1 MSIANLLSLNFLV
14 PFVAAKLDFSR
25 AIRGLRGMPRRML
38 LVGHKLTA
46 GDTALN
52 LIVTVSTEADAVQ
65 RFGEGSIL
73 VAMWRAAKA
82 NADFGLKIDCIA
94 IATGGSAAAAT
105 STIALTNAAGA
116 ANPLQAGGEV
126 MLYIG
131 GVRIA
136 VGVTTTDTQA
146 TVATK
151 LRNAINARPSLPV
164 TAGTTANTYE
174 VLLTAKTVGPLG
186 NLVDLRNLYYFDDR
200 MPVGLTM
207 TTPAM
212 AGGTVA
218 ADVTPLITAMA
229 GYRATEIVC
238 PFSDATAM
246 GVLEA
251 ELAAR
256 WAANNMADGQLV
268 NCVRGTE
275 GEITTY
281 LDGRNS
287 PHVHTMAVTKDC
299 TNPWETAA
307 MAGAAIESMALTDP
321 AVPHTGVVLQGYR
334 GPSAGNHWTTDQL
347 NNLLTMGGAVL
358 AIAPDYTG
366 SLLRMVTNYAST
378 ISGAADR
385 SMAELCWIK
394 TMSYYRWLH
403 VTEFQIKYQGF
414 KLAQYIDDPLPGQ
427 KIMTAELAEEIMV
440 GLYKQ
445 LMDVGL
451 VQNLPYY
458 RETLEVE
465 IDGPNGKLRVR
476 DEPVIVTQHYQTEI
490 TSYVVAGAV

>member
-25 AIRGLRGMPRRML
+25 AIRGIRGMPRRLL

-46 GDTALN
+46 GETALN
-52 LIVTVSTEADAVQ
+52 LLVTVSTEADAVQ

-94 IATGGSAAAAT
+94 IATGTAAAAAT
-105 STIALTNAAGA
+105 STLVLTNAAGA
-116 ANPLQAGGEV
+116 LAGLTNGGEV

-151 LRNAINARPSLPV
+151 LINAINARPSLPV
-164 TAGTTANTYE
+164 SAGTTASTNE
-174 VLLTAKTVGPLG
+174 VLLTARTVGPLG
-186 NLVDLRNLYYFDDR
+186 NMVDLRNLYYFDDR
-200 MPVGLTM
+200 MPVGLSM

-238 PFSDATAM
+238 PFTDSPALAIIETEM
-246 GVLEA
+246 
-251 ELAAR
+251 AAR
-256 WAANNMADGQLV
+256 WAANNMQDGQVV
-268 NCVRGTE
+268 NCVRDTEANLGTFFS
-275 GEITTY
+275 T
-281 LDGRNS
+281 RNS
-287 PHVHTMAVTKDC
+287 PHLHTIAVTRDA
-299 TNPWETAA
+299 TSPWETAA
-307 MAGAAIESMALTDP
+307 MAGAVIESMAMDDP
-321 AVPHTGVVLQGYR
+321 AVPHTGAVLQGYR

-347 NNLLTMGGAVL
+347 NNLLTLGGAVL
-358 AIAPDYTG
+358 GIAPDYSG
-366 SLLRMVTNYAST
+366 SLLRVVTNYAST
-378 ISGAADR
+378 VSGAADR

-451 VQNLPYY
+451 VQNLEYY
-458 RETLEVE
+458 RDTLEVE

-490 TSYVVAGAV
+490 TSYVVAGAI